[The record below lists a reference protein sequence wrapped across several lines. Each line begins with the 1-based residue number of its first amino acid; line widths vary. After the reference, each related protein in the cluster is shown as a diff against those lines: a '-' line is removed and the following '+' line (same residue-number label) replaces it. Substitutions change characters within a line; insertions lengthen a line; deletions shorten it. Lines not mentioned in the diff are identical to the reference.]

1 MPPTRQHAIDTW
13 FDGLNATQRDPIAAL
28 FAPHH
33 LIRNAANPPLE
44 GPDAID
50 RLLGDFYERTT
61 SRHFTLH
68 ATANSPT
75 RSFARWTG
83 ELTFADGATVA
94 GHTVEAFTITI
105 DGIDI
110 FEFDPSGLISTLDI
124 VHQTTTVAV
133 AAAAHARSTP

>member
-1 MPPTRQHAIDTW
+1 MPPTRQQVIDTW
-13 FDGLNATQRDPIAAL
+13 FDGLNTTQRDPIATL

-61 SRHFTLH
+61 SRHFTVH
-68 ATANSPT
+68 GTAHSPT

-83 ELTFADGATVA
+83 ELTFADGATIA
-94 GHTVEAFTITI
+94 GHTVEAFTINI

-110 FEFDPSGLISTLDI
+110 FEFGTTGHITTLDI

-133 AAAAHARSTP
+133 AATAHTRNTP